1 MPYRSLTHGRVGGGR
16 TGYDRFSSLPS
27 SVSNSQASAIN
38 SAKGVE
44 NSGPTVR
51 HNANSGG
58 SQKSRR
64 IISNNFLMLANA
76 YGSGSYVYGQGKGF
90 PTALPQT
97 SVGSTNAFA
106 RRAIA
111 RRAVTNVNTKTVSGN
126 NGEAS
131 VCECVSNPVRN
142 SKGEVINKA

>member
-16 TGYDRFSSLPS
+16 TGYNRFESLPS
-27 SVSNSQASAIN
+27 SVSKSQVSAIN

-44 NSGPTVR
+44 NSGPTIKN
-51 HNANSGG
+51 NATSGS
-58 SQKSRR
+58 SQKARR
-64 IISNNFLMLANA
+64 TISNNFLMLANA
-76 YGSGSYVYGQGKGF
+76 YGSGKYVYGQGKGF
-90 PTALPQT
+90 PRANPQI
-97 SVGSTNAFA
+97 SVGSTNTFA

-111 RRAVTNVNTKTVSGN
+111 RRAVTNVNTKIVSGN

>member
-1 MPYRSLTHGRVGGGR
+1 MPYRSLTHGRVGGGK
-16 TGYDRFSSLPS
+16 TGYNRFASLPS
-27 SVSNSQASAIN
+27 SVSKSQASAIN

-76 YGSGSYVYGQGKGF
+76 YGPEPYVYGQGKGF
-90 PTALPQT
+90 PRASPQT

-111 RRAVTNVNTKTVSGN
+111 RRAVTNINTKELAGN
-126 NGEAS
+126 HPQEQA
-131 VCECVSNPVRN
+131 CECVSNPVRN
-142 SKGEVINKA
+142 SRGEVINKA

>member
-16 TGYDRFSSLPS
+16 TGYNRFSSLPS
-27 SVSNSQASAIN
+27 SVSKSQASAIN

-76 YGSGSYVYGQGKGF
+76 YGSEPYVYGQGKGF
-90 PTALPQT
+90 PTASPQT

-111 RRAVTNVNTKTVSGN
+111 RRAVTNINTKELAGN
-126 NGEAS
+126 HPQEQA
-131 VCECVSNPVRN
+131 CECVSNPVRN
-142 SKGEVINKA
+142 SRGEVINKA

>member
-16 TGYDRFSSLPS
+16 EGYNRFSSLPS

-44 NSGPTVR
+44 NTGPTVR

-76 YGSGSYVYGQGKGF
+76 YGSGSYVHGQGKGF

-111 RRAVTNVNTKTVSGN
+111 RRAVTNINTKELAGN
-126 NGEAS
+126 HSQEQA
-131 VCECVSNPVRN
+131 CECVSNPVRN
-142 SKGEVINKA
+142 SRGEVINKA